1 MPQRYH
7 SVAFL
12 FLPQAVAEPRQ
23 FQQSRSSRAGSEYVK
38 AIKHPVN
45 FQNKTQVIYVPN
57 HPFYKGN
64 GRKDKAWHL
73 IAVVLGVEG
82 EYIRFRIIA

>member
-1 MPQRYH
+1 MDDERLI
-7 SVAFL
+7 VE
-12 FLPQAVAEPRQ
+12 V
-23 FQQSRSSRAGSEYVK
+23 QQHE
-38 AIKHPVN
+38 I
-45 FQNKTQVIYVPN
+45 IYVPN
-57 HPFYKGN
+57 HTFYDN

>member
-1 MPQRYH
+1 MDDERLIVEEKFSNMKSFMY
-7 SVAFL
+7 
-12 FLPQAVAEPRQ
+12 
-23 FQQSRSSRAGSEYVK
+23 
-38 AIKHPVN
+38 
-45 FQNKTQVIYVPN
+45 
-57 HPFYKGN
+57 HPFYKDN

>member
-1 MPQRYH
+1 MDDERLI
-7 SVAFL
+7 VE
-12 FLPQAVAEPRQ
+12 V
-23 FQQSRSSRAGSEYVK
+23 QQHE
-38 AIKHPVN
+38 
-45 FQNKTQVIYVPN
+45 VIYVPN

-73 IAVVLGVEG
+73 IAVVLGLEV